1 MLFIGI
7 IEYLEVFDFLLLE
20 LFFEVENKF
29 VSLKLIKCKK
39 IFIFNYMYGCI
50 CVIKFR
56 MNYIVRL
63 GEFGCFIDD
72 FLFGY
77 LVYYGC

>member
-29 VSLKLIKCKK
+29 VSLKLIKC
-39 IFIFNYMYGCI
+39 
-50 CVIKFR
+50 
-56 MNYIVRL
+56 
-63 GEFGCFIDD
+63 
-72 FLFGY
+72 
-77 LVYYGC
+77 